1 MVKRST
7 KQAAAA
13 PHEEEETYG
22 SQIFAPYR
30 ALGMVVDGLP
40 VAIQHHAGESF
51 IAASIGKSF
60 HVYNVSKLK
69 LVFVGPRLEKSISC
83 IAMWKRMVIAADT
96 RIRLFHRGK
105 LLTTLK
111 GHVGTVRA
119 LLVLGDYLVSTG
131 DDRTVRVWDLRS
143 CEEAAAFSLP
153 DDLTP
158 TVLMHP
164 PTYVNK
170 ILVGTE
176 EGVVQLWNIR
186 TRKLIYSFP
195 SFGAS
200 VTCMEASTALDVAA
214 IGLADGKVVVHNLKY
229 DKTLM
234 RFQHNEGGAVTAL
247 SFRSDTA
254 TNRSVTPTVV
264 SGSEAGEVAIW
275 NLQEQRLQVLMPNFH
290 QGAVSSL
297 HFMPGEP
304 ILISSGPDN
313 SLKTWIFDKMD
324 GSARLLRSRSAH
336 FRPPR
341 MARFYKSAQQMLTVG
356 EDRSMRAFFTF
367 QDRRNCELSQGH
379 IEKRSKQLKVSGES
393 LRLTQCVG
401 FAASHVRERDWNN
414 IVSCH
419 RNDPHAYLW
428 SFEKKALATKSSLR
442 LLTSDPCGSAVTA
455 VEMSTCGNFAIV
467 GTERGWLERF
477 NVQSGMKRGSCQA
490 HDEAITAIA
499 SDSLNKTIL
508 TASLDGKV
516 KCWDFKSLALL
527 HEVDLD
533 ISVSHMILY
542 RDSGLLAVASDD
554 LVVRMYD
561 TETWKLVRRF
571 SGHTSPLTDMTF
583 SPDCRWLVT
592 SSMDSTIRVWSVVA
606 GTLIDWFAVP
616 SPAVSVTFSPS
627 SEFLATTHL
636 GDLAVYLWSNLNYF
650 SSVFL
655 GPVPAK
661 PSLIALPTHI
671 TDAAALRD
679 DDDDEE
685 EEEEKSEGEKSGGES
700 DEEMA
705 EAGEEGETES
715 GGKRAAAAPGEEAP
729 PRKRAKGGSESDE
742 EESESGASDD
752 SDSDSDDEEER
763 SAKTVVDRL
772 SDGLT
777 TFSGV
782 PRSRVKALVN
792 LEVIKERNKPK
803 APPKAPERAPFL
815 LPTLGGLQP
824 SFDTEEAAKKAKEA
838 ASGAGTKI
846 LSLGSLQ
853 SSTAFFKTIEECRL
867 TGDFTAALEEL
878 GAMSPSGMDLEVRQ
892 ILYEEQLDALFDLI
906 EFGIDSGQC
915 FELVQ
920 AVLNVALKLHHDL
933 ILGSLT
939 LQQRVR
945 QLKRSQEQEWGRLET
960 MFQHS
965 QCLVSFLAG
974 LRL

>member
-1 MVKRST
+1 MAKEKVKTEGRHG
-7 KQAAAA
+7 A
-13 PHEEEETYG
+13 EETYG

-30 ALGMVVDGLP
+30 ALGMVVDLLP
-40 VAIQHHAGESF
+40 IAVQHHAGESF

-69 LVFVGPRLEKSISC
+69 LVFVGPRMERTIAC
-83 IAMWKRMVIAADT
+83 IAMWKRMVITADA

-105 LLTTLK
+105 LMATLR
-111 GHVGTVRA
+111 GHEGTVRA
-119 LLVLGDYLVSTG
+119 LLVMGDYLVSTG
-131 DDRTVRVWDLRS
+131 DDKTMRVWNLRS
-143 CEEAAAFSLP
+143 CKEVVTIELKEE
-153 DDLTP
+153 LTP
-158 TVLMHP
+158 TVLLHP

-170 ILVGTE
+170 VIVGTE
-176 EGVVQLWNIR
+176 EGVMQLWNIR
-186 TRKLIYSFP
+186 SQRLLYSFP
-195 SFGAS
+195 SFGAAI
-200 VTCMEASTALDVAA
+200 TCLEPSTALDVAA
-214 IGLADGKVVVHNLKY
+214 IGLADGRVIVHNLKC
-229 DKTLM
+229 DKTIMQFL
-234 RFQHNEGGAVTAL
+234 HNDGGPITAL

-264 SGSEAGEVAIW
+264 SGNEAGQVAVW
-275 NLQEQRLQVLMPNFH
+275 NLQEQRLHVLMPDCH
-290 QGAVSSL
+290 QGSVSSL

-304 ILISSGPDN
+304 ILLSSGPDN
-313 SLKTWIFDKMD
+313 TLKVWIFDKMD

-336 FRPPR
+336 YRPPR
-341 MARFYKSAQQMLTVG
+341 MARFYKNAQQMLTVG
-356 EDRSMRAFFTF
+356 EDRTMRAFFTF

-379 IEKRSKQLKVSGES
+379 IEKRSKQLKVAGET
-393 LRLTQCVG
+393 LKLTQCVS

-419 RNDPHAYLW
+419 RNDSHAYLW
-428 SFEKKALATKSSLR
+428 SFEKKALATKASLR
-442 LLTSDPCGSAVTA
+442 LLTSDPSESAVTA

-467 GTERGWLERF
+467 ATERGWLEKF
-477 NVQSGMKRGSCQA
+477 NVQSGMRRGSCSA
-490 HDEAITAIA
+490 HEEAVTSIV
-499 SDSLNKTIL
+499 SDGLNKTIV

-516 KCWDFKSLALL
+516 RCWDFKSMTLL
-527 HEVDLD
+527 HEVNLD
-533 ISVSHMILY
+533 ISISHMILY

-554 LVVRMYD
+554 LVVRMFD

-571 SGHTSPLTDMTF
+571 SGHTSPVTDMTF

-592 SSMDSTIRVWSVVA
+592 SSMDSTVRVWSIVS
-606 GTLIDWFAVP
+606 GTLIDWFSVP
-616 SPAVSVTFSPS
+616 SPVTSLTFSPS

-636 GDLAVYLWSNLNYF
+636 GDLAVYLWSNLSYF
-650 SSVFL
+650 STVFL
-655 GPVPAK
+655 GPVPEK

-671 TDAAALRD
+671 TDAEALRD
-679 DDDDEE
+679 DEDDEE
-685 EEEEKSEGEKSGGES
+685 EEEEAEEEKAEEDRAEEEGEES
-700 DEEMA
+700 DEEMG
-705 EAGEEGETES
+705 EAGAFGT
-715 GGKRAAAAPGEEAP
+715 GKRGADDLGDGSAPPKKKARGGQERSEDDEPSGSDSDEDSEEEEEAP
-729 PRKRAKGGSESDE
+729 
-742 EESESGASDD
+742 
-752 SDSDSDDEEER
+752 
-763 SAKTVVDRL
+763 KTVVPKL
-772 SDGLT
+772 SASLT

-824 SFDTEEAAKKAKEA
+824 TFDTEEAAKKANAKGA
-838 ASGAGTKI
+838 DAGTKI

-853 SSTAFFKTIEECRL
+853 SSTAFFTAIEECRL
-867 TGDFTAALEEL
+867 TGDYTEAFEVL

-892 ILYEEQLDALFDLI
+892 IMYEEQLEALFDLI

-920 AVLNVALKLHHDL
+920 ALLNVALKLHHDL
-933 ILGSLT
+933 ILGSVT

-945 QLKRSQEQEWGRLET
+945 QLQNVQESEWDRLET

-974 LRL
+974 LKL